1 MRASAYLAVV
11 IIDAI
16 LKAGQEVN
24 ATKDWV
30 NGGVNSERAVLQLV
44 AARADRDEQART
56 SDLAQ
61 KHATA
66 ARPLLIFASDVL
78 TLLLQMAQ
86 IIPFTRGE
94 PNVCLAGL
102 DLDLSR
108 IFGKTRTA

>member
-1 MRASAYLAVV
+1 V

-30 NGGVNSERAVLQLV
+30 NGGVNSERAVLQLAV
-44 AARADRDEQART
+44 ARAANFRPCA
-56 SDLAQ
+56 